1 MSQATHTVNFTGSV
15 DRDLLK
21 RAKIVAAQSDT
32 SVNALFNAQLRYLV
46 ETFER
51 AGEQK
56 NANYATLLAF
66 SLGKLDYPDALEAL
80 GLDCEE
86 DLFLLMAQA
95 HLPMPRLPQ
104 AQTERMKKA
113 LHELLAAD

>member
-1 MSQATHTVNFTGSV
+1 MSRIVNFTGAI
-15 DRDLLK
+15 DRDLLR
-21 RAKIVAAQSDT
+21 RAKVIAARSDT

-46 ETFER
+46 ETFESADVGR
-51 AGEQK
+51 

-66 SLGKLDYPDALEAL
+66 SLGNLDASAAMRTL
-80 GLDCEE
+80 GLESEE

-104 AQTERMKKA
+104 AETSAMVKA
-113 LHELLAAD
+113 LRALDG